1 MAAATNAEHRIVLS
15 AGEAS
20 GDAYGAALVREI
32 RRLRPDSE
40 FNFEGLG
47 SHRLSREGV
56 KLVADTT
63 TWGAIS
69 ITESVKVFFRV
80 LAGGKRLQRVMRSGP
95 PGLFIPID
103 FGFANIRLARSAHAS
118 GWKVLYFVPPGSWR
132 RDRQGGDLANVTDAI
147 STPFSW
153 SAEILKGMGANA
165 YWFGH
170 PIKQLLLESLGPPSS
185 EPKTR
190 VAVLPGSRKHE
201 ISENLPVIAA
211 AIKIVNPPVVEFG
224 LAPSVNVAKFKARW
238 ERLCPGRSDDIFTV
252 GATAQVFSRARAAYV
267 CSGTATLEAALCRCP
282 MVVVYRISKLM
293 KFETD
298 LIGFK
303 RPQFVALPNIFL
315 QRFGVPEL
323 IQEQATPEAL
333 AEALQA
339 LLVDG
344 PARVEQATT
353 FREIEQLLGPT
364 HSVTKTAELAMS
376 LVEGVP
382 FTE

>member
-1 MAAATNAEHRIVLS
+1 
-15 AGEAS
+15 
-20 GDAYGAALVREI
+20 
-32 RRLRPDSE
+32 
-40 FNFEGLG
+40 
-47 SHRLSREGV
+47 
-56 KLVADTT
+56 
-63 TWGAIS
+63 
-69 ITESVKVFFRV
+69 
-80 LAGGKRLQRVMRSGP
+80 
-95 PGLFIPID
+95 
-103 FGFANIRLARSAHAS
+103 
-118 GWKVLYFVPPGSWR
+118 
-132 RDRQGGDLANVTDAI
+132 
-147 STPFSW
+147 
-153 SAEILKGMGANA
+153 
-165 YWFGH
+165 
-170 PIKQLLLESLGPPSS
+170 
-185 EPKTR
+185 
-190 VAVLPGSRKHE
+190 
-201 ISENLPVIAA
+201 
-211 AIKIVNPPVVEFG
+211 
-224 LAPSVNVAKFKARW
+224 
-238 ERLCPGRSDDIFTV
+238 
-252 GATAQVFSRARAAYV
+252 
-267 CSGTATLEAALCRCP
+267 